1 MSALP
6 TGVVLSIGEELL
18 EGRVLDTNSQCLS
31 RELLSLGV
39 QVRKCF
45 TLGDVAGDLH
55 SQLEDLRG
63 QVQFV
68 VSSGGLGPTADDR
81 VRAEVS
87 AFLDVPLE
95 PIPEA
100 IAPLRAV
107 WARAHEGEPPDSFLN
122 QAHVPLGATPIRN
135 RVGTAWGFSCD
146 LGQGTHLF
154 CLPGPPQECRSTFF
168 EGGGREELEV
178 LLGGE
183 DFLALGTFHTT
194 GLPESKVEAL
204 VHDLMTQEGN
214 PRMGI
219 TASPRKV
226 SISVMAWR
234 EPGGKSATEVLE
246 GTAAKLRTRLGD
258 LLWGRDGQTL
268 ERVVVGELLQR
279 GETVA
284 TAESCTGG
292 LLAATLTKVS
302 GASEVF
308 GFGWS
313 TYSNQAKMAQL
324 GVDPTLLER
333 HGAVSQEVA
342 YAMAEGARKASGSTW
357 AISATGIAGPS
368 GGTEGKPVGTV
379 FLGLAGPKGS
389 FSVHRR
395 QFSRAGREGVQLQ
408 TVRDCLELL
417 RRELKGLPRLP
428 SV

>member
-1 MSALP
+1 
-6 TGVVLSIGEELL
+6 
-18 EGRVLDTNSQCLS
+18 
-31 RELLSLGV
+31 
-39 QVRKCF
+39 
-45 TLGDVAGDLH
+45 
-55 SQLEDLRG
+55 
-63 QVQFV
+63 
-68 VSSGGLGPTADDR
+68 
-81 VRAEVS
+81 
-87 AFLDVPLE
+87 
-95 PIPEA
+95 
-100 IAPLRAV
+100 
-107 WARAHEGEPPDSFLN
+107 
-122 QAHVPLGATPIRN
+122 
-135 RVGTAWGFSCD
+135 
-146 LGQGTHLF
+146 
-154 CLPGPPQECRSTFF
+154 
-168 EGGGREELEV
+168 
-178 LLGGE
+178 
-183 DFLALGTFHTT
+183 
-194 GLPESKVEAL
+194 
-204 VHDLMTQEGN
+204 
-214 PRMGI
+214 
-219 TASPRKV
+219 
-226 SISVMAWR
+226 MAWR